1 MSPQEQYKYMSW
13 CLRNSIKVFAV
24 TEYEYQ
30 LKQLEQSF
38 SNKEIGKELF
48 KLEKEKLLLKFQ
60 KSTALHI
67 AVEKNNKLSI
77 GDKVFYSIR
86 KKPTDI
92 TVDEQIVSVYKYLY
106 EKSNKE

>member
-1 MSPQEQYKYMSW
+1 MSPQEQYKYISW
-13 CLRNSIKVFAV
+13 CIKNSIKVYAV

-30 LKQLEQSF
+30 LKRLELSL
-38 SNKEIGKELF
+38 SNNEIGKEVF
-48 KLEKEKLLLKFQ
+48 KIEKEKLLLKLQ

-92 TVDEQIVSVYKYLY
+92 TIDEQIVSVYKHLY
-106 EKSNKE
+106 EKSNRN